1 MSVTSADQL
10 LATMKAEPSS
20 GCQKVEWSSEAE
32 DRPDDETFDDRTLST
47 DENAQWQQIRTIRQG
62 YLDATDWYLLDSNA
76 SKLQDESAFTT
87 WRNDMLNLPQD
98 YATPELALAN
108 WPTKPAWVV

>member
-1 MSVTSADQL
+1 MSVSANDSVLAAWQANPSCYGYYYITTTDEDGYHESV
-10 LATMKAEPSS
+10 LATEPD
-20 GCQKVEWSSEAE
+20 E
-32 DRPDDETFDDRTLST
+32 DS
-47 DENAQWQQIRTIRQG
+47 QWATIRAIRKG
-62 YLDATDWYLLDSNA
+62 YLKATDWYLLDANA

-98 YATPELALAN
+98 YATPELALTN